1 MHRTAY
7 DAILLAAKDLI
18 AAEGG
23 VTVASLRDKTG
34 LSRKY
39 TRAVLE
45 HGDANGVFIN
55 TDTVRTLQN

>member
-45 HGDANGVFIN
+45 DGDANGVFIN